1 MILHEAVFIT
11 AFSGFVGLIFSMLL
25 LEVVG
30 PNVEVDYIM
39 NPSVDLRV
47 ALTTVFVLV
56 LAGTIAGF
64 FPAWRAANVQVVE
77 ALRDE

>member
-1 MILHEAVFIT
+1 M
-11 AFSGFVGLIFSMLL
+11 SL
-25 LEVVG
+25 LEIIG
-30 PNVEVDYIM
+30 PHVEVDYIM
-39 NPSVDLRV
+39 NPSVDLNV

-64 FPAWRAANVQVVE
+64 FPAWRAANVQVIT